1 MGTSIVRWVCL
12 IALLTA
18 ACSPAPA
25 PEGYG
30 KAIQS
35 QIRRDLAPEVKSG
48 DLEALVAGNT
58 EFALDMYRRIGGE
71 GENLFFSPFSL
82 STALAMVYAGARG
95 TTESQMAEVLH
106 YSLPADRLHPAFNWL
121 DAQLGSEGS
130 DDAQDDSQPFELSV
144 ANAIWG
150 QEGFEFVPDF
160 LDTLARNYGAGLRL
174 LDFQADAESARLTI
188 NRWVAENTRDRI
200 KDIISPGGLSAAVRL
215 VLANA
220 IYFKADWQ
228 TQFEPA
234 NTRSQPFTLLDGTQV
249 ATDFMSHAKTET
261 LAYASGDGFQA
272 VELPYRGG
280 EVSMLVLLPD
290 EGRFIDFETHL
301 SRDLLDEV
309 IAQAQ
314 PQPVR
319 VILPK
324 FEFESAF
331 QAAEILAEM
340 GMPDAFCG
348 GAVDFSGMDGR
359 GELCIGQIYHKAFV
373 AADEKGTEAAAASVV
388 VMEAA
393 GLPLN
398 EVVVFHADR
407 PFIFIIRHKVTGS
420 VLFIGRLVTPPAP

>member
-1 MGTSIVRWVCL
+1 MGKSIFRWVCL

-18 ACSPAPA
+18 ACSQAPA
-25 PEGYG
+25 PEGHG
-30 KAIQS
+30 KVIQS
-35 QIRRDLAPEVKSG
+35 QIRRDLAPEVENG
-48 DLEALVAGNT
+48 DLVALVEGNT
-58 EFALDMYRRIGGE
+58 EFALDMYRRIGGVDD
-71 GENLFFSPFSL
+71 NLFFSPFSL

-95 TTESQMAEVLH
+95 ITESQMAEVLR
-106 YSLPADRLHPAFNWL
+106 YSLPPERLHPAFNWL
-121 DAQLGSEGS
+121 DAQLRSNGSNS
-130 DDAQDDSQPFELSV
+130 AQDNSQPFQLSV

-150 QEGFEFVPDF
+150 QEGFEFVPGF

-174 LDFQADAESARLTI
+174 IDFQADAESARLKI
-188 NRWVAENTRDRI
+188 NEWVAENTRDRI
-200 KDIISPGGLSAAVRL
+200 KDIIPPGGLSAAVRL

-228 TQFEPA
+228 TRFEPA
-234 NTRSQPFTLLDGTQV
+234 NTRSLPFTLLDGTQV

-280 EVSMLVLLPD
+280 EMSMLVLLPD
-290 EGRFIDFETHL
+290 DGRFIDFEAGL
-301 SRDLLDEV
+301 SRDRLDE
-309 IAQAQ
+309 ITAEMQ

-324 FEFESAF
+324 FKFESAF

-348 GAVDFSGMDGR
+348 GEVDFSGMDGR

-398 EVVVFHADR
+398 EVVVFHANR
-407 PFIFIIRHKVTGS
+407 PFIFIIRHKITGS
-420 VLFIGRLVTPPAP
+420 VLFIGRLKTPQAP